1 MMILTNP
8 LGHVALDGSQGSL
21 FAQYQEIDS
30 LADFLLGRVW
40 TDWQP
45 FVW

>member
-1 MMILTNP
+1 MMIRQNP
-8 LGHVALDGSQGSL
+8 LGHVTFDGLQDSL

-45 FVW
+45 FAW